1 MQRDQPSRTAQGVA
15 LRRAAHQLR
24 EQPPV
29 FRDPVALRIIGPELE
44 AAVREAVAQ
53 PDQAGSRGM
62 RLFLSIR
69 SRVAEDEL
77 ARAVERGVRQYV
89 VLGAGLDTFAYRNPY
104 ADLRVF
110 EVDHPATQELKRG
123 FLRRADIALPPS
135 LAFAPVDFSRETF
148 IEALVRAGYDASAPA
163 FYSWLGVTQ
172 YLPTDVTLDTL
183 RRIATL
189 SDRSAIVFDY
199 SRPRSSLDAS
209 HHAAFDALAERV
221 AQAGEPFVGFFDSI
235 ELANA
240 LRQMG
245 YRTIEDLGADE
256 LNARYL
262 RARGDGLEL
271 KGRTGRIMCARRDA
285 ARATGSGTLMR
296 ILGRLRNT
304 GRLFR

>member
-1 MQRDQPSRTAQGVA
+1 MLQDRASLTAQRVA
-15 LRRAAHQLR
+15 QRRAAHQLR
-24 EQPPV
+24 EQPPI
-29 FRDPVALRIIGPELE
+29 FRDPLALRILGPEFE
-44 AAVREAVAQ
+44 AAVRDAVTQ
-53 PDQAGSRGM
+53 PDQGWSRGL

-104 ADLRVF
+104 AGLRVF
-110 EVDHPATQELKRG
+110 EVDHPATQELKREY
-123 FLRRADIALPPS
+123 LRRADIAIPPS

-148 IEALVRAGYDASAPA
+148 VDGLVRAGYAASSPA

-172 YLPTDVTLDTL
+172 YLATDVSLDTL

-189 SDRSAIVFDY
+189 SDRNAIVFDY
-199 SRPRSSLDAS
+199 SRPRSSLDAE

-221 AQAGEPFVGFFDSI
+221 AQAGEPFVGFFDSN
-235 ELANA
+235 ELASA
-240 LRQMG
+240 LRHMG

-271 KGRTGRIMCARRDA
+271 RGKAGRVMSARRRA
-285 ARATGSGTLMR
+285 ARAPGSGTLVR
-296 ILGRLRNT
+296 ILGRLGHAR
-304 GRLFR
+304 RLFG